1 MKVYNLLYRIVL
13 LFIIGL
19 IYQSCQPSIRFA
31 SNENTKI
38 AKEMKVKPKNK
49 NSEKSNIEI
58 DDISTND
65 KTTNN
70 IIDEAESWIGT
81 PYVYGGN
88 SRNGIDCSAL
98 VCQVYQSVG
107 ETVPRTSQQQ
117 FDFVK
122 QIDFIEKKP
131 GDLLF
136 FKNNRAISHV
146 GIYVGNGYM
155 IHAST
160 SSGVI
165 KQSIF
170 ESYFMDKLAGVG
182 RVKSDLTKNL
192 NK

>member
-1 MKVYNLLYRIVL
+1 MVNNKILYRIV
-13 LFIIGL
+13 FFIIIGL
-19 IYQSCQPSIRFA
+19 IFQSCQPSIRFA
-31 SNENTKI
+31 SNENLKI
-38 AKEMKVKPKNK
+38 SKEAKVKSKKN
-49 NSEKSNIEI
+49 NSEKSDNDI
-58 DDISTND
+58 DDISNID
-65 KTTNN
+65 KSTHN

-117 FDFVK
+117 FEYVK
-122 QIDFIEKKP
+122 QIEFVEKKP

-182 RVKSDLTKNL
+182 RLKSDLTKNL